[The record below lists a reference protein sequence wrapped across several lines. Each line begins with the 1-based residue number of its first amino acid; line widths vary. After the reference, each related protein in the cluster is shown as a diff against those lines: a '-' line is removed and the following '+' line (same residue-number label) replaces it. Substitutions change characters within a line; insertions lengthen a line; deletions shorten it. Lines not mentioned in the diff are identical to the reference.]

1 MEHGRVT
8 KPPASL
14 PIGARNSSPPE
25 RRPVR
30 SDRVVPDEFVFHL
43 HRGVE
48 LLEEGRSLEAKEAL
62 ELALS
67 ERPKDPESQ
76 ALLALVYFRLGLY
89 PRAIEIYRLLADS
102 HPDTLSLK
110 VNLAVCYLKTGQHA
124 LAEEALI
131 AVVGTDPSHT
141 RAWAYLALAHER
153 LGEHAKAAR
162 AYELGGHPRQ
172 AERARALAEGRPDP
186 LEASRVRDVAS
197 AFFDEL
203 AEERVEF
210 RLAAPSQQMRR
221 GTWTTHEPGRPQE
234 ESAISDAM
242 VTPADYA
249 PPSLR
254 PTRPP
259 FAPRPSRPPPAP
271 EAARGLPS
279 FEPEASGGEQEPPLG
294 AEPLP
299 TGAPRMLGSTSPA
312 ALAMLPAP
320 RPPERP
326 APRPG
331 LCVLEI
337 RRTQAALLVR
347 SESLF
352 GFEGSL
358 QQSLVTRELPSPIPQ
373 RAAAPEAGSVIE
385 SWCRFQGDGR
395 LVVAARGR
403 KLAYRLIAEG
413 DGSAG
418 FVVRHESL
426 LAHGE
431 AGASAEGELRW
442 PDLGRLRTLRLR
454 GDAIV
459 LVEVTEG
466 LVEMPLRGRELML
479 RREVFVAC
487 DGSVELQ
494 AHQESAL
501 GQRGLIRASGH
512 GRLFLLR
519 S

>member
-1 MEHGRVT
+1 MDHGRAT

-14 PIGARNSSPPE
+14 AAALSGVRNSSPPE
-25 RRPVR
+25 RKPVR

-89 PRAIEIYRLLADS
+89 PRAIEIYRLLAEA

-124 LAEEALI
+124 LAEETLI

-210 RLAAPSQQMRR
+210 RLAAPSQQMSR

-234 ESAISDAM
+234 ESAISDAAI
-242 VTPADYA
+242 TPADYA

-259 FAPRPSRPPPAP
+259 FAPRPSRPPPA
-271 EAARGLPS
+271 GLPS
-279 FEPEASGGEQEPPLG
+279 FESDPPP
-294 AEPLP
+294 AEVDPSAVIADVP
-299 TGAPRMLGSTSPA
+299 QLGSGAIRVFGSTNPA
-312 ALAMLPAP
+312 ELGPLLGSRLTDRSVP
-320 RPPERP
+320 R
-326 APRPG
+326 AG
-331 LCVLEI
+331 LCVLDV
-337 RRTQAALLVR
+337 RRTHAALLVR

-358 QQSLVTRELPSPIPQ
+358 QQSVVTREL
-373 RAAAPEAGSVIE
+373 ATGMVE

-403 KLAYRLIAEG
+403 KLGYALQSEG
-413 DGSAG
+413 DPHAG
-418 FVVRHESL
+418 FLVRLDYL

-431 AGASAEGELRW
+431 ASTSADHELAW
-442 PDLGRLRTLRLR
+442 KDGGKVRTLRLR
-454 GDAIV
+454 SDAVVMLEISDA
-459 LVEVTEG
+459 LVEI
-466 LVEMPLRGRELML
+466 PLRGREFMV

-487 DGSVELQ
+487 DGGIELSPHED
-494 AHQESAL
+494 AAL
-501 GQRGLIRASGH
+501 GQRGLMRAAGH
-512 GRLFLLR
+512 GRVFLLR

>member
-1 MEHGRVT
+1 MVE

-14 PIGARNSSPPE
+14 ASALSGVRNSTPPE
-25 RRPVR
+25 RRPFR

-62 ELALS
+62 ELALA

-89 PRAIEIYRLLADS
+89 PRAIEIYRLLADT

-124 LAEEALI
+124 FAEETLI

-141 RAWAYLALAHER
+141 RAWAYLGLAHER
-153 LGEHAKAAR
+153 LGEHGKAAR

-172 AERARALAEGRPDP
+172 AERARAMAEGRPDP

-210 RLAAPSQQMRR
+210 RLAAPSQRESR
-221 GTWTTHEPGRPQE
+221 GTWTTREPGRLYDEPHSE
-234 ESAISDAM
+234 AA

-259 FAPRPSRPPPAP
+259 FPSRPSRPPPP
-271 EAARGLPS
+271 GLPS
-279 FEPEASGGEQEPPLG
+279 FESEPPTP
-294 AEPLP
+294 AEIEPSAVIADVPQLSG
-299 TGAPRMLGSTSPA
+299 TAPRIIGSTNPAELGSLRSARISEGGSPRA
-312 ALAMLPAP
+312 
-320 RPPERP
+320 
-326 APRPG
+326 G
-331 LCVLEI
+331 LCVLEV
-337 RRTQAALLVR
+337 RRTHAALLVR

-358 QQSLVTRELPSPIPQ
+358 QQTVITREL
-373 RAAAPEAGSVIE
+373 ATGMHE

-403 KLAYRLIAEG
+403 KLGYTLQSEG
-413 DGSAG
+413 DGHGG
-418 FVVRHESL
+418 FLVRLEYL

-431 AGASAEGELRW
+431 AAASADNELSW
-442 PDLGRLRTLRLR
+442 QDGGKVRTLRLR
-454 GDAIV
+454 GDAVVMLEITDA
-459 LVEVTEG
+459 LVEI
-466 LVEMPLRGRELML
+466 PLRGREFMV

-487 DGSVELQ
+487 DGSIELTPHEE
-494 AHQESAL
+494 AAL
-501 GQRGLIRASGH
+501 GQRGLMRAAGH

>member
-1 MEHGRVT
+1 MDHGRAT
-8 KPPASL
+8 KPPGSL
-14 PIGARNSSPPE
+14 SGAPRNSAPPE
-25 RRPVR
+25 RRAVR

-89 PRAIEIYRLLADS
+89 PRAIEIYRVLVVA

-131 AVVGTDPSHT
+131 AVVGTDPGHT

-153 LGEHAKAAR
+153 LGEHGKAAR

-210 RLAAPSQQMRR
+210 RLAAPSQQMSR
-221 GTWTTHEPGRPQE
+221 GTWTTHEPGRPHDGP
-234 ESAISDAM
+234 IDSDVA
-242 VTPADYA
+242 TPADYA

-259 FAPRPSRPPPAP
+259 FAPRPSRPPPPTP
-271 EAARGLPS
+271 EVARLPS
-279 FEPEASGGEQEPPLG
+279 FSPEADEARPSAAAARELVIT
-294 AEPLP
+294 AEP
-299 TGAPRMLGSTSPA
+299 APFFSVGPRVLGSTNPA
-312 ALAMLPAP
+312 ELARPGTDPRAGLCVVDVRRNAPLTVRTEGVFGFEGNLEQTPITRELGPSTVETWARFAGEGRLVLSARGRKYALVIGPEKVEGGAGLCVRPEHVLAHGELRGGGESELEWKDGGRVRLLRLHADALAML
-320 RPPERP
+320 
-326 APRPG
+326 
-331 LCVLEI
+331 EI
-337 RRTQAALLVR
+337 A
-347 SESLF
+347 
-352 GFEGSL
+352 GSL
-358 QQSLVTRELPSPIPQ
+358 I
-373 RAAAPEAGSVIE
+373 
-385 SWCRFQGDGR
+385 
-395 LVVAARGR
+395 
-403 KLAYRLIAEG
+403 
-413 DGSAG
+413 
-418 FVVRHESL
+418 
-426 LAHGE
+426 
-431 AGASAEGELRW
+431 
-442 PDLGRLRTLRLR
+442 
-454 GDAIV
+454 
-459 LVEVTEG
+459 
-466 LVEMPLRGRELML
+466 EMPLRGREFMV

-487 DGSVELQ
+487 DGGVDIEP
-494 AHQESAL
+494 HEGDGI
-501 GQRGLIRASGH
+501 GQRGLLRATGH